1 MRAALLQAMARDPN
15 GRFETAQAFG
25 QAIKQSVATLGGPAA
40 TAELARLLFTDFG
53 DEMASRDEILKAADD
68 PNAAPISI
76 GPSKPASPPPIPKRP
91 DPPAARSGEMSQA
104 TPKPRPPTG
113 QIEAIP
119 SVMLGTPA
127 STRIQLPDLENVL
140 DLSSNVGADS
150 WMADGG
156 TDLLSAHRWKSLRNF
171 AIAIGVL
178 TVAAVGVF
186 FVVTKMGGHEQRV
199 VAPPPPAD
207 AAVVKV
213 VPPPVDAGD
222 EINHDDIVAL
232 SKFGFFSITATAKT
246 TIYVDDKY
254 IGETPL
260 TRLPLK
266 PGPHTVK
273 AVGPRGKSKVMKV
286 TIVGGRDDD
295 EGTIT
300 W

>member
-1 MRAALLQAMARDPN
+1 M
-15 GRFETAQAFG
+15 
-25 QAIKQSVATLGGPAA
+25 
-40 TAELARLLFTDFG
+40 
-53 DEMASRDEILKAADD
+53 
-68 PNAAPISI
+68 
-76 GPSKPASPPPIPKRP
+76 PPPIPKRP
-91 DPPAARSGEMSQA
+91 DPPAARSGEMVQA
-104 TPKPRPPTG
+104 TPALPRPPSG
-113 QIEAIP
+113 AIEAIP

-127 STRIQLPDLENVL
+127 STRIQLANLDNVL

-171 AIAIGVL
+171 AIAIAVL
-178 TVAAVGVF
+178 AVVGIGIF
-186 FVVTKMGGHEQRV
+186 FVVSKTSTHEQRV
-199 VAPPPPAD
+199 IPPPPAD

-213 VPPPVDAGD
+213 APPPIDAGD

-232 SKFGFFSITATAKT
+232 SKYGFFSIAATAKT

-266 PGPHTVK
+266 PGPHSVK
-273 AVGPRGKSKVMKV
+273 AVGPRGKSKKL
-286 TIVGGRDDD
+286 TITIIGGRDDD